1 MSSIVNTK
9 GVDISS
15 WNGDIDM
22 AKVKAA
28 GYNWVMIRCGFGN
41 NSTSNDDNRFAANVA
56 KAEKLGMPWGVYL
69 FSYACSINDARSELA
84 HIDRLLKEQ
93 RAKGY
98 YPTLP
103 VALDVEYTTTI
114 KNNGGWNSANLT
126 NVATIILDGLAE
138 LGYYP
143 MIYTGYD
150 VLEMMSDHI
159 RNDYDIWWA
168 QWHTSPSSY
177 KYNRLGMWQYGGETN
192 YIDSPSIPGIGTI
205 DQNIAYKDYPTIIKN
220 GGYNGYK
227 KSSNQVV
234 TPTSTSTPTP
244 APNSNNKKVEIPSIK
259 YRVRANGKWY
269 SEITN
274 LNDYAGVEGAPITD
288 VMIKPS
294 KGTIKYRVHI
304 CGGGWLPYVTGYDA
318 NDGNNGFAG
327 DRKPIDA
334 VEVYYYT
341 PSDVAKTTGYLKAK
355 YRVSPSYMVNYFD
368 WQYDNETSNGQ
379 DGYAGSY
386 GINLDKLQITLTK

>member
-69 FSYACSINDARSELA
+69 FSYACSINDARSELV

-114 KNNGGWNSANLT
+114 KNNGGWNSANLA

-192 YIDSPSIPGIGTI
+192 YIDSPSIQGIGTI
-205 DQNIAYKDYPTIIKN
+205 DQNIAYKDYPSIIKN

-227 KSSNQVV
+227 KSRNQVV
-234 TPTSTSTPTP
+234 TPPSTSTPTS
-244 APNSNNKKVEIPSIK
+244 APNSNN
-259 YRVRANGKWY
+259 
-269 SEITN
+269 
-274 LNDYAGVEGAPITD
+274 
-288 VMIKPS
+288 
-294 KGTIKYRVHI
+294 
-304 CGGGWLPYVTGYDA
+304 
-318 NDGNNGFAG
+318 
-327 DRKPIDA
+327 
-334 VEVYYYT
+334 
-341 PSDVAKTTGYLKAK
+341 
-355 YRVSPSYMVNYFD
+355 
-368 WQYDNETSNGQ
+368 
-379 DGYAGSY
+379 
-386 GINLDKLQITLTK
+386 

>member
-1 MSSIVNTK
+1 MSSIVKTK

-150 VLEMMSDHI
+150 ALEMMSDHI

-177 KYNRLGMWQYGGETN
+177 KYSRLGMWQYGGEVN

-227 KSSNQVV
+227 KSSNQTV

-334 VEVYYYT
+334 IEVYYYT
-341 PSDVAKTTGYLKAK
+341 PSDVAKATGYLKAK
-355 YRVSPSYMVNYFD
+355 YRVSPSYTVNYFD